1 MINEGIVSHQA
12 PGRLRIKI
20 LAAKGDAEYF
30 AELKKTLAGSPK
42 ISGVEVNPITA
53 SVLISH
59 NTSNEE
65 ILTYA
70 GEQGLIKIAVPTKNS
85 DNVSTK
91 IAGVFKAVNSGAV
104 TATGGG
110 LDLPRISFL
119 TLVGFGLYQLSRGN
133 FVVPPWYTAFWYAH
147 GMFTKY
153 LAK

>member
-1 MINEGIVSHQA
+1 MIGEGIVSHQTQ
-12 PGRLRIKI
+12 GRLRIKI
-20 LAAKGDAEYF
+20 LEAKGDAEYF
-30 AELKKTLAGSPK
+30 AELKKTLADNPK
-42 ISGVEVNPITA
+42 ISTVEVNPITA
-53 SVLISH
+53 SVLILH

-70 GEQGLIKIAVPTKNS
+70 AEQGLVKIAAPTKNS
-85 DNVSTK
+85 ENVSTK
-91 IAGVFKAVNSGAV
+91 IAEVFKTVNKGAV

-153 LAK
+153 LTK